1 MIYNS
6 DRLDRIEEVL
16 DRIAQQQEVNT
27 FAMSELHASTQANTE
42 AIAAN
47 TEAIAANTEAI
58 AANRE
63 AISDLRASTSDLRS
77 AAELLLQTVNQHQE
91 NFELLVQEIR
101 GLRTENRRILNH
113 IFPQE
118 NR

>member
-1 MIYNS
+1 MTYNS
-6 DRLDRIEEVL
+6 DRLDLIEEVL
-16 DRIAQQQEVNT
+16 DRIAQQQEVT
-27 FAMSELHASTQANTE
+27 TVTTSELCASTQANTQ

-47 TEAIAANTEAI
+47 TQAIAANTQAI
-58 AANRE
+58 AVNVE
-63 AISDLRASTSDLRS
+63 AISDLRASTSNLHS

>member
-1 MIYNS
+1 MTYNS
-6 DRLDRIEEVL
+6 DRLDLIEEVL
-16 DRIAQQQEVNT
+16 DRIAQQQEVT
-27 FAMSELHASTQANTE
+27 TVTTSELCALTQANAE

-47 TEAIAANTEAI
+47 AEAIAVNA
-58 AANRE
+58 E
-63 AISDLRASTSDLRS
+63 AISDLRASTSDLHS